1 MLPEPYE
8 ERPLDAGVVR
18 AGLGYVGDVGAVRA
32 SRVARDAA
40 LLSMASM
47 PRQMVMGA
55 AGVPP
60 SASISSTLL
69 VNKRPPPPLEL
80 MAEEVQI
87 GVRGATTTVFTSKTS
102 PPPHALPQ
110 LLTPPYH
117 PPVP

>member
-1 MLPEPYE
+1 MDSE
-8 ERPLDAGVVR
+8 VVR
-18 AGLGYVGDVGAVRA
+18 AGLGYAGEVGVVRA

-40 LLSMASM
+40 LFSTASM

-55 AGVPP
+55 AGFPF
-60 SASISSTLL
+60 SASTSSTLL
-69 VNKRPPPPLEL
+69 VSKRPPPPLEL
-80 MAEEVQI
+80 MADDVQI

-110 LLTPPYH
+110 LLTPPYK